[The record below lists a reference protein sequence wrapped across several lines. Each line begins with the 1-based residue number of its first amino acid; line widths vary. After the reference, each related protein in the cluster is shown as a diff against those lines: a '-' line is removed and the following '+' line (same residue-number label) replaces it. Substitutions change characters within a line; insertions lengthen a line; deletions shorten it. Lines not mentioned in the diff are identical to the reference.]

1 MHYLIEQR
9 DRVYVKGYW
18 FLSFAKNIGKNLSN
32 KYSQKRLDSAIKTTA
47 DLMTT
52 ASKRA
57 IQKTTEATVDLID
70 NKIADKITNV
80 SEELHSKK
88 SSQNDLKT
96 WNRNAKR
103 KIYISRKKATKFWW
117 IKINVIYK

>member
-32 KYSQKRLDSAIKTTA
+32 KYSQKPLGSAIKTTA
-47 DLMTT
+47 DVITT
-52 ASKRA
+52 ASKTA
-57 IQKTTEATVDLID
+57 IQKTTEAAVDLID
-70 NKIADKITNV
+70 NKIADKIKSV

-88 SSQNDLKT
+88 SSQNELKT

-103 KIYISRKKATKFWW
+103 KIYISKKRQQIFDKLRLM
-117 IKINVIYK
+117 